1 MYLFALFLVLY
12 EFTAYSAN
20 DMIMPGMIQVVQFF
34 NVPEYYVAKS
44 LSFYILGNCAFILI
58 AGFLSQ
64 NYGKRRIIL
73 LGNFLFLL
81 FTVIIV
87 FSHNIHEF
95 MLWRFLQGT
104 GLAIIAVG
112 YSLIHEKFNDKDA
125 IKLIALM
132 ANISLLAPLL
142 GPAIGSV
149 IMIFLSWQYVFV
161 LTALIGFLT
170 IIGLYRCTPKDD
182 TKNLPFKFS
191 EALKEYGLIL
201 KNKEFIQG
209 VLCSGL
215 IIMPLLIWISQAPNL
230 ILYKLQLDYTHYIIY
245 QLISIGGLTVSSILM
260 QFIVG
265 KYRLYSV
272 VKTGILF
279 MLFGFLIVLLNSNNI
294 TVITLGLFFY
304 ALGMG
309 LANGC
314 ICRLI
319 MTIEGHLNSMLSS
332 MLGFVQMVFFVI
344 GITLMNELMSYYKF
358 ALWSFTLSV
367 GLFGFAGLVLLIKY
381 ISSYRYREWVE

>member
-20 DMIMPGMIQVVQFF
+20 DMIMPGMLQVVQYFH
-34 NVPEYYVAKS
+34 VAEYYVAES

-58 AGFLSQ
+58 AGFLAQ
-64 NYGKRRIIL
+64 KYGKRQIIL

-81 FTVIIV
+81 FTVIII

-95 MLWRFLQGT
+95 MLWRFLQGV
-104 GLAIIAVG
+104 GLAIIAIG
-112 YSLIHEKFNDKDA
+112 YALIHENFNDRDA

-161 LTALIGFLT
+161 LTALIGLLS
-170 IIGLYRCTPKDD
+170 IIGLYRYIPKDHSQ
-182 TKNLPFKFS
+182 KSSLGFF
-191 EALKEYGLIL
+191 EAMKEYGLII
-201 KNKEFIQG
+201 KNKAFIKG
-209 VLCSGL
+209 VFCSGFM
-215 IIMPLLIWISQAPNL
+215 IMPVLIWISQAPNL
-230 ILYKLQLDYTHYIIY
+230 ILYKLKLDYTHYIIY
-245 QLISIGGLTVSSILM
+245 QLISIGGLTASSILM

-279 MLFGFLIVLLNSNNI
+279 MLTGLLIILVNPNNI
-294 TVITLGLFFY
+294 TNIAVALFFY

-314 ICRLI
+314 VYRLI
-319 MTIEGHLNSMLSS
+319 MTIEGYSNSMLSS
-332 MLGFVQMVFFVI
+332 MIGFLQMLFFVV
-344 GITLMNELMSYYKF
+344 GIAVINEFMNYYKF
-358 ALWSFTLSV
+358 ALWSFTLTLC
-367 GLFGFAGLVLLIKY
+367 LFGFAALVFITKY
-381 ISSYRYREWVE
+381 ISFYRNRDWR